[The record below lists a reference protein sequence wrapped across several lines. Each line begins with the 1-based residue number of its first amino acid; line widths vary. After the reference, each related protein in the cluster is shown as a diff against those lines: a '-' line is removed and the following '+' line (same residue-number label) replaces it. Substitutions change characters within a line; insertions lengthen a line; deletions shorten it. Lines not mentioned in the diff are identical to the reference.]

1 MNNITK
7 YFFIF
12 TTILST
18 IFIILL
24 FVIFIVKDKNIEVQ
38 PFLYKIYNKIKNYK
52 KSNLLNPNYSLTKQ
66 DSIIILDNFLN
77 KDYFRKIKKIFNN
90 TKYDSKKINI
100 LLTKRSGTGLDF
112 FELHKQP
119 KYNQL
124 LELYY
129 SPHLI
134 EELSKI
140 LKKPVQRVSLA
151 DPNACSLLIYSN
163 KGDNIGWH
171 KDASNY
177 YGDRYVCLLTIIN
190 ENDKKDDL
198 SANTFQYNHYGTIN
212 KLKMKENSM
221 LIFKGSEILHQ
232 STAIDDNEKRIL
244 LSMVFCDTC
253 QEKKHIFNYY
263 YEEIKKRILY
273 EYKQ

>member
-12 TTILST
+12 TTILSI

-24 FVIFIVKDKNIEVQ
+24 FVIFIVNDKNIEVQ

-52 KSNLLNPNYSLTKQ
+52 KSNLLNPNYSLIKQ
-66 DSIIILDNFLN
+66 DNIIIINNFLN
-77 KDYFRKIKKIFNN
+77 KDYFREIKKIFNN

-112 FELHKQP
+112 FELHKQT

-134 EELSKI
+134 VELSKI

-190 ENDKKDDL
+190 ENEEKNDL
-198 SANTFQYNHYGTIN
+198 SANTFQYNHYGTIS

-221 LIFKGSEILHQ
+221 LIFKGSELLHQ
-232 STAIDDNEKRIL
+232 STAIDNNEKRIL

-263 YEEIKKRILY
+263 YEEIKKLILY
-273 EYKQ
+273 EYK